1 MNEAWK
7 ELKQECA
14 QCRRCGLGETRHH
27 LVFGDGAEDARIML
41 IGEGPGEQEDLQGL
55 PFVGPAGKLLD
66 DMLEM
71 IYLDRTKV
79 YIANIVKCRPPH
91 NRDPQFVEQKCCGE
105 WLQRQIALVD
115 PAIIVCL
122 GRIAA
127 TALIKDPF
135 RITREHGQ
143 WFDVNG
149 RRCMAI
155 YHPPPCCATRASG
168 RRRSSISKRCSGRS
182 IRAARR
188 CTPMPDARIRRA
200 AAADLPVLTRL
211 WQTAFG
217 DPPELIGAFYHRF
230 PPQAA
235 AWVVEVNGTV
245 VTAAH
250 LLGGRLHTAD
260 GTTLPC
266 AYVYAASTD
275 PAQQGHGYASA
286 LMRRFAA
293 EADANGC
300 VLYTLPAEASLYAWY
315 QSVMGTT
322 QTARGTR
329 LRIARAPDMQ
339 CPPVIERVSAQEYAA
354 LREQALRGRAHV
366 ELSAALLAFQADLC
380 DLCGGALV
388 RIASGCAV
396 VERDGA
402 QLLIKELLG
411 TDVLPAVQALLAG
424 FGAQE
429 AQLCVQRPDGAQ
441 ALAAYRPLSCVA
453 PDVLWGLYLD

>member
-127 TALIKDPF
+127 TALIKDQF

-155 YHPPPCCATRASG
+155 YHPSALLRDP
-168 RRRSSISKRCSGRS
+168 SKRPE
-182 IRAARR
+182 
-188 CTPMPDARIRRA
+188 TFV
-200 AAADLPVLTRL
+200 DLKALQREIYT
-211 WQTAFG
+211 
-217 DPPELIGAFYHRF
+217 
-230 PPQAA
+230 
-235 AWVVEVNGTV
+235 
-245 VTAAH
+245 H

-266 AYVYAASTD
+266 AYVYAVSTD

-315 QSVMGTT
+315 RSVMGTT
-322 QTARGTR
+322 QTARGAR

-339 CPPVIERVSAQEYAA
+339 RPPVIERVSAQEYAA

-396 VERDGA
+396 AERDGA

-441 ALAAYRPLSCVA
+441 TLAAYRPLSCVA

>member
-1 MNEAWK
+1 
-7 ELKQECA
+7 
-14 QCRRCGLGETRHH
+14 
-27 LVFGDGAEDARIML
+27 
-41 IGEGPGEQEDLQGL
+41 
-55 PFVGPAGKLLD
+55 
-66 DMLEM
+66 
-71 IYLDRTKV
+71 
-79 YIANIVKCRPPH
+79 
-91 NRDPQFVEQKCCGE
+91 
-105 WLQRQIALVD
+105 
-115 PAIIVCL
+115 
-122 GRIAA
+122 
-127 TALIKDPF
+127 
-135 RITREHGQ
+135 
-143 WFDVNG
+143 
-149 RRCMAI
+149 
-155 YHPPPCCATRASG
+155 
-168 RRRSSISKRCSGRS
+168 
-182 IRAARR
+182 
-188 CTPMPDARIRRA
+188 MPDARIRRA

-354 LREQALRGRAHV
+354 LREEALRGRAHV